1 MTSVDI
7 DLIGVPVFVVD
18 VEPDGVFRL
27 KAINAADARIVGVD
41 AAAVAGKRIE
51 DCVPPDLAA
60 PIIERFSTCVASA
73 DLVEYDE
80 QMGSDVPPKW
90 LRTTLTPVVEPASGR
105 VVRIVG
111 VCVEITERKA
121 IETELARAAVLDP
134 LTGVMNRRGLERE
147 IDAAIDHG
155 RATDEAFG
163 LALID
168 LDQFKSIN
176 DTYGHRVGDAVLRHV
191 ANTLQAALSDGEV
204 VARIG
209 GDEFV
214 TLLRFSSEDEL
225 HERRAILQRLM
236 DRDDLLVGRAVRVRA
251 SLGCAIWTHPWTLDD
266 LLSAADADMYRNKIG
281 RRKAA

>member
-27 KAINAADARIVGVD
+27 VGINAADARVVGVD
-41 AAAVAGKRIE
+41 AAAVAGRRIE
-51 DCVPPDLAA
+51 ECVPPDLAA
-60 PIIERFSTCVASA
+60 PIIERFSTCVARA

-80 QMGSDVPPKW
+80 QMGSDMPPKW
-90 LRTTLTPVVEPASGR
+90 LRTTLTPVVEPVSGR

-121 IETELARAAVLDP
+121 IEAELARAVILDP

-147 IDAAIDHG
+147 VKAAIHHG
-155 RATDEAFG
+155 FESEDAFG

-176 DTYGHRVGDAVLRHV
+176 DAYGHRVGDAVLRHV
-191 ANTLQAALSDGEV
+191 ANTLQAALSDGETV
-204 VARIG
+204 SRIG

-214 TLLRFSSEDEL
+214 ALLRVSSEDDL
-225 HERRAILQRLM
+225 YERRAILQRLI
-236 DRDDLLVGRAVRVRA
+236 DCDALLVGRAVRVRA
-251 SLGCAIWTHPWTLDD
+251 SVGCAIWTYPWVLDD
-266 LLSAADADMYRNKIG
+266 LLSAADAEMYRNKIE
-281 RRKAA
+281 RRTAA

>member
-27 KAINAADARIVGVD
+27 VAINAADARVVGVD
-41 AAAVAGKRIE
+41 ALAVAGRRIE

-60 PIIERFSTCVASA
+60 PIIARFSTCVASA
-73 DLVEYDE
+73 DLMEYDE
-80 QMGSDVPPKW
+80 QVGSDVSPKW
-90 LRTTLTPVVEPASGR
+90 LRTTLTPVVEPTSRR

-121 IETELARAAVLDP
+121 IETELARAVVLDP

-147 IDAAIDHG
+147 VEAAIDHG
-155 RATDEAFG
+155 READEAFG

-168 LDQFKSIN
+168 IDQFKSIN
-176 DTYGHRVGDAVLRHV
+176 DTYGHRVGDAVLCHV

-214 TLLRFSSEDEL
+214 ALLRLSSPNDL
-225 HERRAILQRLM
+225 HERRASLQRLM
-236 DRDDLLVGRAVRVRA
+236 DRDALLVGRAVHVRA
-251 SLGCAIWTHPWTLDD
+251 SLGCAIWHDPWTLDD

-281 RRKAA
+281 RREAA